1 MDSQFNSE
9 PNLPGWFHSLG
20 LHAALSRVA
29 VAPQICSNSEPACT
43 FGRCGRFF
51 AAGLFQNTILRM
63 GLDPS
68 DATVRVF
75 ALVLGGE
82 AVNRNLRIEKHPNG
96 VRRAWFLLL
105 LFVLVCATVASTGE
119 HFSSH
124 TTWVLFGIGIW
135 LLVGMAIPIFE
146 ARKSKPE
153 LESRI
158 FALTS
163 GRR

>member
-1 MDSQFNSE
+1 
-9 PNLPGWFHSLG
+9 
-20 LHAALSRVA
+20 
-29 VAPQICSNSEPACT
+29 
-43 FGRCGRFF
+43 
-51 AAGLFQNTILRM
+51 M